1 MSSVSLTPKE
11 TAKALIS
18 SAEYKAAMTVWKRL
32 LMSVMAGIYI
42 GLGAQGFILA
52 YDSIFIRAAVFPVG
66 LMLIILVGGELF
78 TGNCLMTFALLQKK
92 IRASSYVSVLLQVL
106 AGNFLGGAIIAGLL
120 YMGGVYN
127 NPVMAAR
134 IIEIADAKLSLPF
147 VQVVSK
153 GILCNILVSSAVWF
167 SVTSRDTTGKIL
179 GSWFPVMF
187 FVLCGYEHVVANMFY
202 LPMASFLDSSIN
214 IANMTVKNLIPA
226 ALGNYIGGGLIIP
239 LIYHKVYFKD

>member
-167 SVTSRDTTGKIL
+167 
-179 GSWFPVMF
+179 
-187 FVLCGYEHVVANMFY
+187 
-202 LPMASFLDSSIN
+202 
-214 IANMTVKNLIPA
+214 
-226 ALGNYIGGGLIIP
+226 
-239 LIYHKVYFKD
+239 